1 MEGRSFF
8 SSRFIGMTITF
19 TEPTHSVWTLV
30 TKTEEDNS
38 QSPAGNIGTSIAW
51 ALFTCHN
58 PHNHNEEALVRIY
71 MQIPNSGTEFE
82 LPHQRAQ
89 QAKPELDS
97 IAEGELDAITRLT
110 NVGAQHAPTIIGKR
124 QGIQSDSG
132 MVPGGFVLYLAMTK
146 LRGRRL
152 SDGIIED
159 SLFWRLAMTT
169 RDLIREA
176 FKIAYQDLLDAD
188 IAPVCEM
195 KNLILEGPSEPRD
208 GSEVNIYFAD
218 FVDADHIGSSRDR
231 AWHNVFFILWGLAMP
246 PKPRSGVTSWYQ
258 DDFDDTSMDE
268 WGL

>member
-1 MEGRSFF
+1 
-8 SSRFIGMTITF
+8 MTVTF

-30 TKTEEDNS
+30 TKTEEDNY
-38 QSPAGNIGTSIAW
+38 QSPAGNIGASIAW

-58 PHNHNEEALVRIY
+58 PHNHDEEALVRIY

-97 IAEGELDAITRLT
+97 FAKGELDAITRLT

-159 SLFWRLAMTT
+159 SLFWRLPMTT

-176 FKIAYQDLLDAD
+176 FKIAYQYVRILYIVLIPQTLLTHYST
-188 IAPVCEM
+188 
-195 KNLILEGPSEPRD
+195 KQ
-208 GSEVNIYFAD
+208 
-218 FVDADHIGSSRDR
+218 GSSRCRHCPSLRNEEPDMGRTKR
-231 AWHNVFFILWGLAMP
+231 AQRRF
-246 PKPRSGVTSWYQ
+246 RSEHVSTCLIRDYSKSLVKQFLRG
-258 DDFDDTSMDE
+258 
-268 WGL
+268 